1 MFKKR
6 NFSVYDDF
14 KTGLFSKLSLL
25 LGVFLLIFYVF
36 LKIVSLFIG
45 KDNGGF
51 FGLIN
56 DLTNSG
62 FAESV
67 IAFSI
72 VFLGAGFVLYFLH
85 LQFVKLAKIADD
97 LKEELSDLEE
107 KEEAVR

>member
-14 KTGLFSKLSLL
+14 KTGFFSKLSLV
-25 LGVFLLIFYVF
+25 LGAFLLIIYVF
-36 LKIVSLFIG
+36 LMGISLFSSEES
-45 KDNGGF
+45 GGF
-51 FGLIN
+51 FGLIY
-56 DLTNSG
+56 DLAHYG

-72 VFLGAGFVLYFLH
+72 VFIGVGFVLYFLH

-97 LKEELSDLEE
+97 FEEELKDIDSKEEFTE
-107 KEEAVR
+107 